1 MDEALRQVARDAQVG
16 HWAPH
21 LGLTSDAER
30 IRYLAERLE
39 SALEFEAHADDLQD
53 QLTTA
58 QEEIDMLESERDN
71 LKDRLKRIRQM
82 VAE

>member
-1 MDEALRQVARDAQVG
+1 MDEALRQVAKDAQVG
-16 HWAPH
+16 HWALH
-21 LGLTSDAER
+21 LGLQTDAER

-39 SALEFEAHADDLQD
+39 SALEVEAHADDLQD

-58 QEEIDMLESERDN
+58 QEAIEMLESQRDN
-71 LKDRLKRIRQM
+71 LKDKLERIRQL